1 MPWRHGRPRA
11 FALEKTA
18 ELAEVNLP
26 MSLRLPTRAGA
37 LACLFLAASLAA
49 QPALEQQQRAARELE
64 KRLPKPTPEAAAGT
78 VALTPARQGRLQKL
92 LPASWRKLSQREPF
106 HVLVLG
112 DAQTVWSEGRER
124 EPACAELFSQQLA
137 SLFFYTGGVR
147 QAGQSAVGGPA
158 IVLRDLSGGGALDA
172 AAILAS
178 SARQAPVDLVL
189 LCTGQT
195 EAEAGVA
202 PLRLTRAVDAAVA
215 AARELGAEVLLT
227 ASWPGVSAASEQAL
241 GRGRP
246 HADALAEWA
255 DDQNLP
261 FADLGRLT
269 DLLQWPDLEAT
280 LNEAQLFA
288 ELERLYRG
296 FFHDTGDGFTPRPA
310 LHRRLAS
317 LLLDELLDGPP
328 ALPWQLEAGSAT
340 LNAEATRLELACS
353 IHNPGREALQLTAL
367 PLPAGNWRPVAAQAR
382 QTLAPGTR
390 ASLRFS
396 YTRATPARIDEAQA
410 RLPLLLH
417 GAGRL
422 ENAIVRADWRPLA
435 VVWGLE
441 TFFNQE
447 QFVAPAC
454 TLANTSDAALAGR
467 WQAEYAGQRLQGEY
481 RLAPGASQALDLRL
495 DIAKAP
501 PVAELVL
508 TLEGDTRLTQRRRI
522 LVTPNLALGT
532 DQPLHAE
539 PADLAGKA
547 SLQVQ
552 AAKTS
557 LSLLVDLADAALLD
571 DAGSGPAWRLDL
583 NLDARSYG
591 KRLEG
596 GTTATLSA
604 SGNAVDGPARVRDLP
619 PWAFGTGYAA
629 GFDAAAIQAA
639 LTTRDDGR
647 RQIRLTLPRSYF
659 YLHEWALENGNSQL
673 GLDVRLLLQGGRT
686 AFHLSPSRK
695 AAEDADSLVVLE
707 LASSATRRFTVSV
720 E

>member
-1 MPWRHGRPRA
+1 
-11 FALEKTA
+11 
-18 ELAEVNLP
+18 
-26 MSLRLPTRAGA
+26 MSLRFPPCAGA
-37 LACLFLAASLAA
+37 LACLYLAASLAA

-64 KRLPKPTPEAAAGT
+64 ARLPKPSPDVTHGT
-78 VALTPARQGRLQKL
+78 VALTAARQERLQKL
-92 LPASWRKLSQREPF
+92 LPDSWRKLSQREPF
-106 HVLVLG
+106 HLLVLG
-112 DAQTVWSEGRER
+112 DTQPVWSESQER
-124 EPACAELFSQQLA
+124 EPAYAELFAQQLA

-147 QAGQSAVGGPA
+147 QAGQPAVGGPA
-158 IVLRDLSGGGALDA
+158 IVLRDLSGGGSLEA

-195 EAEAGVA
+195 EAETGLSPV
-202 PLRLTRAVDAAVA
+202 RLIRAVDAAVA

-227 ASWPGVSAASEQAL
+227 AAWPGVSAASEQAL

-246 HADALAEWA
+246 HADALAEFA
-255 DDQNLP
+255 ADQNLP

-269 DLLQWPDLEAT
+269 RLLQLQEPEAP
-280 LNEAQLFA
+280 LDEAQLFA
-288 ELERLYRG
+288 ELEQLYRG
-296 FFHDTGDGFTPRPA
+296 FFHDTGSGFVARPA
-310 LHRRLAS
+310 LHRRLAT

-328 ALPWQLEAGSAT
+328 ARPWQVESGSAT
-340 LNAEATRLELACS
+340 LDTEATRLELACTV
-353 IHNPGREALQLTAL
+353 HNPGRETLQLTAL
-367 PLPAGNWRPVAAQAR
+367 PLPAGNWRPVAAQSR
-382 QTLAPGTR
+382 QTLAPGSR
-390 ASLRFS
+390 AELRFS
-396 YTRATPARIDEAQA
+396 YSRPTPARPDEAQA

-417 GAGRL
+417 GAGQL
-422 ENAIVRADWRPLA
+422 ENAVVRADWRPLA

-454 TLANTSDAALAGR
+454 TLANTGDTPLAGR
-467 WQAEYAGQRLQGEY
+467 WQAEYAGQRLQGDY
-481 RLAPGASQALDLRL
+481 QLAPGASQALDLRL
-495 DIAKAP
+495 NIAEAP
-501 PVAELVL
+501 AEAELVL
-508 TLEGDTRLTQRRRI
+508 TLEGDARLTQRRRI
-522 LVTPNLALGT
+522 LVTPNLAVNA
-532 DQPLHAE
+532 DRPLHAE
-539 PADLAGKA
+539 PAELAGKA

-552 AAKTS
+552 ATKTS
-557 LSLLVDLADAALLD
+557 LSLLVDLADATLLD

-604 SGNAVDGPARVRDLP
+604 SGGTVDAAARVRDLP

-629 GFDAAAIQAA
+629 GVDAAAVQAA
-639 LTTRDDGR
+639 LTTRADGR
-647 RQIRLTLPRSYF
+647 RQIRLTRPRSYF

-673 GLDVRLLLQGGRT
+673 GLDVRLLLQGGRA

-707 LASSATRRFTVSV
+707 LASTATRRFTVSV

>member
-1 MPWRHGRPRA
+1 M
-11 FALEKTA
+11 T
-18 ELAEVNLP
+18 LP
-26 MSLRLPTRAGA
+26 MSLRLPPRAGA
-37 LACLFLAASLAA
+37 LACLSLAASLAA

-64 KRLPKPTPEAAAGT
+64 ARLPKPTADTTSGT
-78 VALTPARQGRLQKL
+78 VALTPARQERLQRL

-106 HVLVLG
+106 HLLVLG
-112 DAQTVWSEGRER
+112 DPLPVWNEGKER
-124 EPACAELFSQQLA
+124 EPACAERFAQQLA

-178 SARQAPVDLVL
+178 SARQAPVDLIL
-189 LCTGQT
+189 LCAGQT
-195 EAEAGVA
+195 EAETGLSPV
-202 PLRLTRAVDAAVA
+202 RLARAVDAAVA

-241 GRGRP
+241 GRSRP
-246 HADALAEWA
+246 HADALASLAE
-255 DDQNLP
+255 DQGLP

-269 DLLQWPDLEAT
+269 NLLHMPEGEPPQDEAR
-280 LNEAQLFA
+280 LFA
-288 ELERLYRG
+288 ELEGLYRG
-296 FFHDTGDGFTPRPA
+296 FFHDTGNGFVPRPA
-310 LHRRLAS
+310 LHHRLAT
-317 LLLDELLDGPP
+317 LLIDELLDGIP
-328 ALPWQLEAGSAT
+328 ARPWQLEAGNAT
-340 LNAEATRLELACS
+340 LNTEATRLELACTVR
-353 IHNPGREALQLTAL
+353 NPGRETLRLTAL
-367 PLPAGNWRPVAAQAR
+367 PLPAGGWRPVAAPSL
-382 QTLAPGTR
+382 QTLAPGAR
-390 ASLRFS
+390 ANLRFS
-396 YTRATPARIDEAQA
+396 YTRATATRIDEAHT

-417 GAGRL
+417 GAGKL
-422 ENAIVRADWRPLA
+422 ENAVVRAAWRPLA
-435 VVWGLE
+435 VVWELE
-441 TFFNQE
+441 TLFNQE
-447 QFVAPAC
+447 QYVAPAC
-454 TLANTSDAALAGR
+454 TLTNTSDTPVEGR
-467 WQAEYAGQRLQGEY
+467 WQAEYAGQSLQGDY

-495 DIAKAP
+495 NLADAP
-501 PVAELVL
+501 AAAELVL
-508 TLEGDTRLTQRRRI
+508 TLEGDVRLTQRRRI
-522 LVTPNLALGT
+522 LITPNLGLGA
-532 DQPLHAE
+532 DRPLHAE
-539 PADLAGKA
+539 PAELAGKA
-547 SLQVQ
+547 SLQVL

-557 LSLLVDLADAALLD
+557 LSLLVDLADTSLLD

-604 SGNAVDGPARVRDLP
+604 SGSAIDGPARVREIP

-629 GFDAAAIQAA
+629 GFDTAAIQAA
-639 LTTRDDGR
+639 LTTRADGR

-673 GLDVRLLLQGGRT
+673 GLDLRLLLQSGRS

-707 LASSATRRFTVSV
+707 LANTATRRFTVSV

>member
-1 MPWRHGRPRA
+1 MA
-11 FALEKTA
+11 A
-18 ELAEVNLP
+18 ELAEMTLP
-26 MSLRLPTRAGA
+26 MRLCLPPCAGA

-64 KRLPKPTPEAAAGT
+64 ARLPKPAADAAGGT
-78 VALTPARQGRLQKL
+78 VALTAARQERLQKL

-106 HVLVLG
+106 HLLVLG
-112 DAQTVWSEGRER
+112 DAQPVWSEGKER
-124 EPACAELFSQQLA
+124 EPACSELFAQQLA

-147 QAGQSAVGGPA
+147 QAGQPAVGGPA
-158 IVLRDLSGGGALDA
+158 IVLRDLSGGGSLEA

-195 EAEAGVA
+195 EAETGLSPV
-202 PLRLTRAVDAAVA
+202 RLTQAVAAATA

-227 ASWPGVSAASEQAL
+227 ATWPGVSAASEQAL

-246 HADALAEWA
+246 HADALAELA
-255 DDQNLP
+255 ADQNLP

-269 DLLQWPDLEAT
+269 QLLQLPEPEAP
-280 LNEAQLFA
+280 LDEAQLFA
-288 ELERLYRG
+288 ELEQLYRG
-296 FFHDTGDGFTPRPA
+296 FFHDTGNGFLPRPA

-317 LLLDELLDGPP
+317 LLIDELLDGPP
-328 ALPWQLEAGSAT
+328 ARPWQLEAGSAT
-340 LNAEATRLELACS
+340 LNAEATRLELACTV
-353 IHNPGREALQLTAL
+353 HNPGREALQLTAL
-367 PLPAGNWRPVAAQAR
+367 PLPAGNWRPVAAQSR
-382 QTLAPGTR
+382 QSLAPGSR
-390 ASLRFS
+390 ANLSFS
-396 YTRATPARIDEAQA
+396 YTRTTPARIDEAQA

-417 GAGRL
+417 GAGQL
-422 ENAIVRADWRPLA
+422 ENAVVRAAWRPLA

-447 QFVAPAC
+447 QFVTPAC
-454 TLANTSDAALAGR
+454 TLSNTGETALAGR
-467 WQAEYAGQRLQGEY
+467 WQAEYAGQRLQGDY
-481 RLAPGASQALDLRL
+481 QLAPGASQALDLRL

-501 PVAELVL
+501 PAAELVL
-508 TLEGDTRLTQRRRI
+508 TLEGDAQLTQRRRL
-522 LVTPNLALGT
+522 LVTPNLALGA
-532 DQPLHAE
+532 DHPLHTE
-539 PADLAGKA
+539 PAELAGKA

-552 AAKTS
+552 ATKTS
-557 LSLLVDLADAALLD
+557 LSLLIDLADAALLN

-596 GTTATLSA
+596 GATATLSA
-604 SGNAVDGPARVRDLP
+604 SGGAVDGPARVRDLP

-629 GFDAAAIQAA
+629 GFDAAAVQAA
-639 LTTRDDGR
+639 LTTRTDGR
-647 RQIRLTLPRSYF
+647 RRIRLTLPRSYL

-707 LASSATRRFTVSV
+707 LARTATRRFTISV

>member
-1 MPWRHGRPRA
+1 MR
-11 FALEKTA
+11 LC
-18 ELAEVNLP
+18 LP
-26 MSLRLPTRAGA
+26 PCAGA

-49 QPALEQQQRAARELE
+49 QPALEQQQRAARDLE
-64 KRLPKPTPEAAAGT
+64 ARLPKPSADTTGGT
-78 VALTPARQGRLQKL
+78 VALTVARQERLQKL

-106 HVLVLG
+106 HLLVLG
-112 DAQTVWSEGRER
+112 DAQPVWSEGKER
-124 EPACAELFSQQLA
+124 EPACSELFARQLA

-147 QAGQSAVGGPA
+147 QAGQPTVGGPA
-158 IVLRDLSGGGALDA
+158 IVLRDLSGGGTLEA

-189 LCTGQT
+189 LCTGQI
-195 EAEAGVA
+195 EAETGLSPV
-202 PLRLTRAVDAAVA
+202 RLTRAVTAAVA

-246 HADALAEWA
+246 HADAVAELAA
-255 DDQNLP
+255 DQNLP

-269 DLLQWPDLEAT
+269 GLLQLPESETSPDEAR
-280 LNEAQLFA
+280 LFA
-288 ELERLYRG
+288 ELEQLYRG
-296 FFHDTGDGFTPRPA
+296 FFHDTGNGFLPRPA
-310 LHRRLAS
+310 LHHRLAS
-317 LLLDELLDGPP
+317 LLLDEWLDGPP
-328 ALPWQLEAGSAT
+328 TRPWQLETGTAT
-340 LNAEATRLELACS
+340 LNADATRLELACS
-353 IHNPGREALQLTAL
+353 VHNPGREALQLTAL

-382 QTLAPGTR
+382 QSLAPGSR

-396 YTRATPARIDEAQA
+396 YTRAAPARLDETHA

-417 GAGRL
+417 GAGQL
-422 ENAIVRADWRPLA
+422 ENAVVRAAWSPLA
-435 VVWGLE
+435 VVWELE

-447 QFVAPAC
+447 QFVTPAC
-454 TLANTSDAALAGR
+454 TLTNTGDAAVAGR
-467 WQAEYAGQRLQGEY
+467 WQAEYAGQRLQGDY

-495 DIAKAP
+495 NIAEAP
-501 PVAELVL
+501 ASAELVL
-508 TLEGDTRLTQRRRI
+508 TLEGDIQLTQRRRI
-522 LVTPNLALGT
+522 LVTPNLGLGAER
-532 DQPLHAE
+532 PLHAE
-539 PADLAGKA
+539 PAELAGKA
-547 SLQVQ
+547 NLQVQ
-552 AAKTS
+552 AGKTS
-557 LSLLVDLADAALLD
+557 LSLLIDLAEATLLD

-591 KRLEG
+591 RRLEG

-604 SGNAVDGPARVRDLP
+604 SGGAVDGPARVHNLP

-629 GFDAAAIQAA
+629 GFDAAALQAA
-639 LTTRDDGR
+639 LTTRADGR
-647 RQIRLTLPRSYF
+647 RQIRLTLPRSYL

-673 GLDVRLLLQGGRT
+673 GLDIRLLLQGGGA

-695 AAEDADSLVVLE
+695 TAEDADSLVVLE

>member
-1 MPWRHGRPRA
+1 MR
-11 FALEKTA
+11 LC
-18 ELAEVNLP
+18 LP
-26 MSLRLPTRAGA
+26 PCAGA

-49 QPALEQQQRAARELE
+49 QPALEQQQRAAHDLE
-64 KRLPKPTPEAAAGT
+64 ARLPKPSADTTGGT
-78 VALTPARQGRLQKL
+78 VALTVARQERLQKL

-106 HVLVLG
+106 HLLVLG
-112 DAQTVWSEGRER
+112 DAQPVWSEGKER
-124 EPACAELFSQQLA
+124 EPACSELFARQLA

-147 QAGQSAVGGPA
+147 QAGQPAVGGPA
-158 IVLRDLSGGGALDA
+158 IVLRDLSGGGTLEA

-189 LCTGQT
+189 LCTGQI
-195 EAEAGVA
+195 EAETGLSPV
-202 PLRLTRAVDAAVA
+202 RLTRAVTAAVA

-246 HADALAEWA
+246 HADAVAELAA
-255 DDQNLP
+255 DQNLP

-269 DLLQWPDLEAT
+269 GLLQLPESETSPDEAR
-280 LNEAQLFA
+280 LFA
-288 ELERLYRG
+288 ELEQLYRG
-296 FFHDTGDGFTPRPA
+296 FFHDTGNGFLPRPA
-310 LHRRLAS
+310 LHHRLAS
-317 LLLDELLDGPP
+317 LLLDEWLDGPP
-328 ALPWQLEAGSAT
+328 TRPWQLETGTAT
-340 LNAEATRLELACS
+340 LNADATRLELACS
-353 IHNPGREALQLTAL
+353 VHNPGREALQLTAL

-382 QTLAPGTR
+382 QSLAPGSR

-396 YTRATPARIDEAQA
+396 YTRAAPARLDETHA

-417 GAGRL
+417 GAGQL
-422 ENAIVRADWRPLA
+422 ENAVVRAAWSPLA
-435 VVWGLE
+435 VVWELE

-447 QFVAPAC
+447 QFVTPAC
-454 TLANTSDAALAGR
+454 TLTNTGDAAVAGR
-467 WQAEYAGQRLQGEY
+467 WQAEYAGQRLQGDY

-495 DIAKAP
+495 NIAEAP
-501 PVAELVL
+501 ASAELVL
-508 TLEGDTRLTQRRRI
+508 TLEGDIQLTQRRRI
-522 LVTPNLALGT
+522 LVTPNLGLGAER
-532 DQPLHAE
+532 PLHAE
-539 PADLAGKA
+539 PAELAGKA
-547 SLQVQ
+547 NLQVQ
-552 AAKTS
+552 AGKTS
-557 LSLLVDLADAALLD
+557 LSLLIDLAEATLLD

-591 KRLEG
+591 SRLEG

-604 SGNAVDGPARVRDLP
+604 SGGAVDGPARVHNLP

-629 GFDAAAIQAA
+629 SFDAAALQAA
-639 LTTRDDGR
+639 LTTRADGR
-647 RQIRLTLPRSYF
+647 RQIRLTLPRSYL

-673 GLDVRLLLQGGRT
+673 GLDIRLLLQGGGA

-695 AAEDADSLVVLE
+695 TAEDADSLVVLE

>member
-1 MPWRHGRPRA
+1 
-11 FALEKTA
+11 
-18 ELAEVNLP
+18 
-26 MSLRLPTRAGA
+26 MSLRLPPCAGA
-37 LACLFLAASLAA
+37 LGCLFLAASLAA

-64 KRLPKPTPEAAAGT
+64 ARLPKPAADATGGT
-78 VALTPARQGRLQKL
+78 VALTAARQERLQKL

-106 HVLVLG
+106 HLLVLG
-112 DAQTVWSEGRER
+112 DAQPVWSEVKER
-124 EPACAELFSQQLA
+124 EPACAELFAQQLA

-147 QAGQSAVGGPA
+147 QAGQPAIGGPA
-158 IVLRDLSGGGALDA
+158 IVLRDLSGGGSLEA

-195 EAEAGVA
+195 EAETGLSPV
-202 PLRLTRAVDAAVA
+202 RLTQAVDAAVA

-246 HADALAEWA
+246 HADALAEFAA
-255 DDQNLP
+255 DHDLP

-269 DLLQWPDLEAT
+269 DLLQLPESEAP
-280 LNEAQLFA
+280 LDEAQLFA
-288 ELERLYRG
+288 ELEQLYRG
-296 FFHDTGDGFTPRPA
+296 FFHDTGNGFLPRPA

-317 LLLDELLDGPP
+317 LLIDELLDGPP
-328 ALPWQLEAGSAT
+328 ARPWQLEAGSAT
-340 LNAEATRLELACS
+340 LNAEATRLELACTV
-353 IHNPGREALQLTAL
+353 HNPGREVLQLTAL
-367 PLPAGNWRPVAAQAR
+367 PLPAGNWRPVAAQSR
-382 QTLAPGTR
+382 QSLAPGSR
-390 ASLRFS
+390 ANLHFS
-396 YTRATPARIDEAQA
+396 YSRPTPARLDEAQA

-417 GAGRL
+417 GAGQL
-422 ENAIVRADWRPLA
+422 ENAVVRAAWHPLA

-454 TLANTSDAALAGR
+454 TLTNAGDTALSGR
-467 WQAEYAGQRLQGEY
+467 WQAEYAGQRLQGDY
-481 RLAPGASQALDLRL
+481 QLAPGASQALDLRL

-501 PVAELVL
+501 PAAELVL
-508 TLEGDTRLTQRRRI
+508 TLEGDVRLTQRRR
-522 LVTPNLALGT
+522 LWVTPNLAVSA
-532 DQPLHAE
+532 DRPLHAE
-539 PADLAGKA
+539 PAELAGKA

-552 AAKTS
+552 ATKTS
-557 LSLLVDLADAALLD
+557 LSLLIDLTEAALLD
-571 DAGSGPAWRLDL
+571 DAGSSPAWRLDL

-604 SGNAVDGPARVRDLP
+604 SGGAVDGPARVRDVP

-629 GFDAAAIQAA
+629 SFDTTAIQAA
-639 LTTRDDGR
+639 LTTRADGR
-647 RQIRLTLPRSYF
+647 RQIRLTLPRSYL
-659 YLHEWALENGNSQL
+659 YLHEWALDNGNSQL

-707 LASSATRRFTVSV
+707 LASTATRRFTVSV